1 MEKQMRKLL
10 LATTALLALSGAA
23 NADTFLATD
32 YSVIAGQSV
41 VVSGPVVNPINTQA
55 GEIHL
60 TGLGGTFMDVW
71 CLDVFDTI
79 QKPYNY
85 TISTLNAGDVR
96 PGVGPLSLSQIQQIT
111 SLMLLGNSSNT
122 GPFAD
127 AVIQLAIWNAEYGSS
142 FQTLGLDSG
151 TQASVN
157 TALADT
163 TMGGIDFRTDLTL
176 TVLTDAPSDPSQ
188 AFGQVTLAAP
198 VPEPSTWA
206 MMILGFAGIV
216 FMGAK
221 RRRENNHRAFRVA

>member
-1 MEKQMRKLL
+1 MRKLL
-10 LATTALLALSGAA
+10 LATTALIAFAA
-23 NADTFLATD
+23 SPASADTFLATD

-55 GEIHL
+55 GEINL
-60 TGLGGTFMDVW
+60 IGLGGTFMDVW

-79 QKPYNY
+79 QKPYDY

-96 PGVGPLSLSQIQQIT
+96 PGVGPLSLAQIQQIT
-111 SLMLLGNSSNT
+111 SLMILGNSSNT

-127 AVIQLAIWNAEYGSS
+127 AVIQLAIWSAEYGTS
-142 FQTLGLDSG
+142 FHTLGLDSG

-163 TMGGIDFRTDLTL
+163 VFGGIDFRTDLTL

-198 VPEPSTWA
+198 VPEASTWT
-206 MMILGFAGIV
+206 MLILGFCGLA
-216 FMGAK
+216 FMAK
-221 RRRENNHRAFRVA
+221 RRNATGRAFRFV

>member
-1 MEKQMRKLL
+1 MKKLL
-10 LATTALLALSGAA
+10 LATVAAAGLALASPAS
-23 NADTFLATD
+23 ADTFLATD
-32 YSVIAGQSV
+32 YNVIGGQSV

-79 QKPYNY
+79 QKPYDY
-85 TISTLNAGDVR
+85 TISTLNPGDVR
-96 PGVGPLSLSQIQQIT
+96 PGVGPLSLAQIQQIT
-111 SLMLLGNSSNT
+111 SLMILGNSSNT

-142 FQTLGLDSG
+142 FHTLGLDSG

-163 TMGGIDFRTDLTL
+163 VFGGIDFRTDLTL

-188 AFGQVTLAAP
+188 AFGQVTLSAA

-206 MMILGFAGIV
+206 MMLLGFAGIATV
-216 FMGAK
+216 SY
-221 RRRENNHRAFRVA
+221 RRRKSSYRLA

>member
-1 MEKQMRKLL
+1 MKKLL
-10 LATTALLALSGAA
+10 LACTALAVLAFTPAK
-23 NADTFLATD
+23 ADTFLATD
-32 YSVIAGQSV
+32 YNVIGGQSV

-79 QKPYNY
+79 QKPYDY

-96 PGVGPLSLSQIQQIT
+96 PGVGPLSLAQIQQIT

-142 FQTLGLDSG
+142 FHTLGLDSG

-163 TMGGIDFRTDLTL
+163 VFGGIDFRTDLTL

-206 MMILGFAGIV
+206 MMIIGFAGIV
-216 FMGAK
+216 FMGARK
-221 RRRENNHRAFRVA
+221 RREGGAAFRLV